1 MSDLPE
7 QNPVCGIDGCGPA
20 PDATATRLKTPT
32 STKRH
37 QITIVSD
44 VICPWC
50 YIAKK
55 HLEQAFAMTSSSDRF
70 AVTWRPYELNPDIA
84 KEGMDRRAYRS
95 RKFGS
100 WEQSRQL
107 DAQVARAAKSAGLQ
121 FRHDLM
127 LRTPNTLKA
136 HRLIWFAEHQGVQ
149 DAVVEATF
157 KAYFTQ
163 GRDVGDIATLIDI
176 ATEAG
181 VDRATVSAFLHSD
194 AGTAEVKQ
202 EESIALQNR
211 IDGVPTLILD
221 GQPIFS
227 GARKPDV
234 IALYLG
240 AAMDAH
246 LDEALKSL
254 T

>member
-1 MSDLPE
+1 MSDLTE
-7 QNPVCGIDGCGPA
+7 ENAVCGIDGCGPA
-20 PDATATRLKTPT
+20 ADATATRLKTPT

-55 HLEQAFAMTSSSDRF
+55 HLEQAFALTSSAGRF
-70 AVTWRPYELNPDIA
+70 AVTWRPYELNPNIP

-107 DAQVARAAKSAGLQ
+107 DAQVASAAKSAGLE

-127 LRTPNTLKA
+127 LRTPNTFKA

-149 DAVVEATF
+149 DAFVEAIF

-181 VDRATVSAFLHSD
+181 VDRPTASAFLHSE

-202 EESIALQNR
+202 EEGIALQNR
-211 IDGVPTLILD
+211 IDGVPTFILD
-221 GQPIFS
+221 GEQIFS
-227 GARKPDV
+227 GAQKPDV
-234 IALYLG
+234 IALYLS

>member
-1 MSDLPE
+1 MNDLRE
-7 QNPVCGIDGCGPA
+7 QNTVCGIDGCGPA
-20 PDATATRLKTPT
+20 ATEIAAGSKTPT

-37 QITIVSD
+37 QIIIVSD

-55 HLEQAFAMTSSSDRF
+55 HLDQAFAMTSSADQF
-70 AVTWRPYELNPDIA
+70 AVTWIPYELNPSMPR
-84 KEGMDRRAYRS
+84 EGTDRRTYRS

-100 WEQSRQL
+100 WEQSQQL
-107 DAQVARAAKSAGLQ
+107 DAQVASAAKSAGLE

-127 LRTPNTLKA
+127 LRTPNTFNA
-136 HRLIWFAEHQGVQ
+136 HRLIWFAEQQGVQ
-149 DAVVEATF
+149 DAVVEAVF

-176 ATEAG
+176 AAEAG
-181 VDRATVSAFLHSD
+181 VDRATASAFLQSD

-202 EESIALQNR
+202 EESIAVQNR
-211 IDGVPTLILD
+211 IDGVPTFILD
-221 GQPIFS
+221 DQPIFS

-234 IALYLG
+234 IALYLN
-240 AAMDAH
+240 AAMDSHA
-246 LDEALKSL
+246 K
-254 T
+254 

>member
-7 QNPVCGIDGCGPA
+7 QDTVCGIDGCGPA
-20 PDATATRLKTPT
+20 AAATATRSKTPT
-32 STKRH
+32 PTKRH

-50 YIAKK
+50 YVAKK
-55 HLEQAFAMTSSSDRF
+55 HLEQAFAMTSSTDQF
-70 AVTWRPYELNPDIA
+70 AVTWRPYELNPNMP
-84 KEGMDRRAYRS
+84 KEGLDRRTYRS

-100 WEQSRQL
+100 WEQSQQL
-107 DAQVARAAKSAGLQ
+107 DAQVASAAKSAGLE

-127 LRTPNTLKA
+127 LRTPNTFNA
-136 HRLIWFAEHQGVQ
+136 HRLIWFAEQQGVQ
-149 DAVVEATF
+149 DAVVDAIF

-176 ATEAG
+176 AAEAG
-181 VDRATVSAFLHSD
+181 VDRPTASAFLHSD
-194 AGTAEVKQ
+194 AGTAQVKQ
-202 EESIALQNR
+202 EESIAVQSR
-211 IDGVPTLILD
+211 IDGVPTFILD
-221 GQPIFS
+221 GRPIFS

-234 IALYLG
+234 ITLYLN

-246 LDEALKSL
+246 AK
-254 T
+254 

>member
-1 MSDLPE
+1 VSNLPE
-7 QNPVCGIDGCGPA
+7 QDTVCGINGCGLA
-20 PDATATRLKTPT
+20 ATTRSKTPT
-32 STKRH
+32 PTKRH

-50 YIAKK
+50 YVAKK
-55 HLEQAFAMTSSSDRF
+55 HLEKAFAMTSSVDQF
-70 AVTWRPYELNPDIA
+70 VVTWRPYELNPSMP
-84 KEGMDRRAYRS
+84 KEGMGRRTYRS

-100 WEQSRQL
+100 SEQSQQL
-107 DAQVARAAKSAGLQ
+107 DAQVASAAKNAGLE

-127 LRTPNTLKA
+127 LRAPNTFNA
-136 HRLIWFAEHQGVQ
+136 HRLIWFAEQRGVQ
-149 DAVVEATF
+149 DAVVDAIF

-176 ATEAG
+176 AAEEG

-202 EESIALQNR
+202 EESIAVQNR
-211 IDGVPTLILD
+211 IDGVPTFILD

-234 IALYLG
+234 IALYLN
-240 AAMDAH
+240 AAMDAR
-246 LDEALKSL
+246 AK
-254 T
+254 